1 MQKYLAMKT
10 WRRLLHCSHQQH
22 PLSTAIP
29 IQRQHRRVASS
40 GSIHT
45 TTYYYYCSLVVLG
58 TDRRRRGPQSLPNRA
73 RTCVHS
79 CSAGTQ
85 GGKGTRRNT
94 SDVRR
99 RAGSNR
105 SESCA
110 ESQTEEEDIESRMA
124 SSAGRRETR
133 QEKSI
138 ESGSSKALGMLG
150 QSFNGAGIASFFY
163 ILRRE
168 PSLAVPHVD
177 TPDLRNV
184 KWEELRRAGFK
195 GCIFDKD
202 NTLTEPYAMKVHPF
216 ASQALTECIRV
227 FGKEK
232 VVLYSNSAGL
242 TQFDPE
248 GKEAEKMEN
257 ALGLVVLRHG
267 EKKPGGGAGDVEA
280 YFGCKADRLIM
291 VGDRYL
297 TDVAFGNRLG
307 MMTIRPRPFTMK
319 GEPMAVRMSRW
330 IEEKFVAS
338 CVAKGVQAPRHE
350 LLSRQYK

>member
-1 MQKYLAMKT
+1 MKT
-10 WRRLLHCSHQQH
+10 WTRLLHYSQQQH
-22 PLSTAIP
+22 TFSTAIP
-29 IQRQHRRVASS
+29 VQRHRLARS
-40 GSIHT
+40 GPICN
-45 TTYYYYCSLVVLG
+45 TYYSIFLG
-58 TDRRRRGPQSLPNRA
+58 TNHIRGLQSLA
-73 RTCVHS
+73 RVRTSVHI
-79 CSAGTQ
+79 CSSRTLAAGHSGQ
-85 GGKGTRRNT
+85 RNT
-94 SDVRR
+94 NDVQR
-99 RAGSNR
+99 RAGCSR
-105 SESCA
+105 SRA
-110 ESQTEEEDIESRMA
+110 QTEEEGKEKEN
-124 SSAGRRETR
+124 RETGR
-133 QEKSI
+133 EKPV
-138 ESGSSKALGMLG
+138 ESGGSKALGMLG
-150 QSFNGAGIASFFY
+150 QSFNGAGIASFFH

-168 PSLAVPHVD
+168 PSLAVPHVE

-184 KWEELRRAGFK
+184 KWDELKRAGFE

-202 NTLTEPYAMKVHPF
+202 NTLTEPYAMKVHQF
-216 ASQALTECIRV
+216 ASPALAECIRV

-248 GKEAEKMEN
+248 GKEAEKMED

-291 VGDRYL
+291 IGDRYL

-307 MMTIRPRPFTMK
+307 MMTIRPRPFTSK

-338 CVAKGVQAPRHE
+338 CVAKGVKAPRHQ
-350 LLSRQYK
+350 LLSQQ